1 MPKEL
6 PGDSE
11 DDADEPGQG
20 LCPDPE
26 DASRF
31 ASKVKLVS
39 LCTQVAKGR
48 HDWAFAQLGK
58 FQGHAASLDLM
69 RTHAKLEDQN
79 PTDLDRLHQ

>member
-1 MPKEL
+1 MTETGNMPKEL

-39 LCTQVAKGR
+39 LCTQVAK
-48 HDWAFAQLGK
+48 
-58 FQGHAASLDLM
+58 
-69 RTHAKLEDQN
+69 
-79 PTDLDRLHQ
+79 